1 VQERARSCWR
11 PGLASAGARSAAFS
25 LIELML
31 ALGLGSILVA
41 ITAWHL
47 TAGVERYRAQGAVRY
62 LAARLQAAR
71 EESVARGVFV
81 AVRFEG
87 TGSSLR
93 FTTYADGSRN
103 GVSTQEITDGIDRML
118 GASGDLSGFS
128 GVEFGVEPGQVGPD
142 GIVLTSGDPIRFG
155 TSRMAS
161 FSPQGT
167 SSSGSV
173 YIRSRRG
180 GEYVVRVFGD
190 TAKIQPLRFDR
201 RRGQWVPL

>member
-1 VQERARSCWR
+1 MKEGARSCWR
-11 PGLASAGARSAAFS
+11 PGLASAGRNTAAFS

-31 ALGLGSILVA
+31 ALGVGSILAAVA
-41 ITAWHL
+41 AWHT

-62 LAARLQAAR
+62 VAARLQAAR

-87 TGSSLR
+87 TGPALR

-103 GVSTQEITDGIDRML
+103 GVSAQEIADGVDRML
-118 GASGDLSGFS
+118 GASGDLSEFA

-142 GIVLTSGDPIRFG
+142 GAVLTSGDPIRFG

-161 FSPQGT
+161 FSPSGT

-201 RRGQWVPL
+201 RRSQWVPL

>member
-1 VQERARSCWR
+1 MKAEARLRWR
-11 PGLASAGARSAAFS
+11 PGLGSPGAGSTAFS

-31 ALGLGSILVA
+31 ALGFGSILAAVA
-41 ITAWHL
+41 AWHV
-47 TAGVERYRAQGAVRY
+47 TAGVERYRTEGAVRY
-62 LAARLQAAR
+62 VAARLQGAR
-71 EESVARGVFV
+71 QESVARGIFV

-87 TGSSLR
+87 TGPSLR
-93 FTTYADGSRN
+93 FTTYGDGSRN
-103 GVSTQEITDGIDRML
+103 GVSAQEIADGIDRAL
-118 GASGDLSGFS
+118 GPPGDLSGFS

-142 GIVLTSGDPIRFG
+142 GTVLTSGDPIRFG
-155 TSRMAS
+155 ASRMVS
-161 FSPQGT
+161 FSPLGT

-190 TAKIQPLRFDR
+190 TAKTQTLRFDR